1 MLILN
6 YASKKDLKA
15 AIGQPLNAVDPSPFN
30 KGEIAADGKVY
41 GSNRPSINNAIP
53 KGSREF
59 FAEVTMAAGLIA
71 KVA

>member
-6 YASKKDLKA
+6 YATKKDLKA
-15 AIGQPLNAVDPSPFN
+15 AIGQPLKASDPSPFG
-30 KGEIAADGKVY
+30 KGIAADGKVY
-41 GSNRPSINNAIP
+41 GSNRPSINPAIP

-59 FAEVTMAAGLIA
+59 FAEVTMAAGKIA

>member
-15 AIGQPLNAVDPSPFN
+15 AIGQPLNAIDPSPFG
-30 KGEIAADGKVY
+30 KDLKADGKVF
-41 GSNRPSINNAIP
+41 GSNRPSINTAIP

-59 FAEVTMAAGLIA
+59 FAEITMAAGKIA

>member
-1 MLILN
+1 MLIFN

-15 AIGQPLNAVDPSPFN
+15 AIGQKLRYRETSLHGLEF
-30 KGEIAADGKVY
+30 KADGKVY
-41 GSNRPSINNAIP
+41 GSNRPSINSAIP